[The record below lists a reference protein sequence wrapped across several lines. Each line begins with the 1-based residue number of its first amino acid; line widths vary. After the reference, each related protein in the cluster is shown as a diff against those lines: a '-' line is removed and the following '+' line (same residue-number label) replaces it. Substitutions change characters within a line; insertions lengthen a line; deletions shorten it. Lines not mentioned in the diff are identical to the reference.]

1 MPHRRLRHSL
11 RRGTTQLLAR
21 CCPKAHDWFP
31 RRSGRLE
38 EGPYGASCEGFRMP
52 AISNVVASRG
62 RRPKASKEGTR
73 GGMRTEGAAG
83 LYGDLGLRAGP
94 ARRRRG
100 GREHGSTALES
111 LSAVLWSAPARSDGG
126 DRGLV
131 RVCARSF
138 ARASS
143 LPVEAPGSRQ
153 AAFHC
158 RACALVIM
166 TCRSARCVSGRSA
179 GNAVWRRA

>member
-1 MPHRRLRHSL
+1 MALSEVALWSANQATSGHS
-11 RRGTTQLLAR
+11 
-21 CCPKAHDWFP
+21 
-31 RRSGRLE
+31 E
-38 EGPYGASCEGFRMP
+38 ELSKDGLCEGFRMP
-52 AISNVVASRG
+52 AISNVAASRG

-83 LYGDLGLRAGP
+83 LYGDLGLRDGP

-111 LSAVLWSAPARSDGG
+111 LSSALWSAPARSDGG

-131 RVCARSF
+131 RVCARRF

-143 LPVEAPGSRQ
+143 SPVEAPGSRQ
-153 AAFHC
+153 AAFQC
-158 RACALVIM
+158 RACAFVIM

-179 GNAVWRRA
+179 DHAVWRRA